1 METEGTRKRLA
12 IFIDLNNVEFS
23 IGQYREAWMILDYG
37 HLIRV
42 VSEGY
47 DLQYLKDV

>member
-23 IGQYREAWMILDYG
+23 IGQYREAGMMLDDG
-37 HLIRV
+37 HLIGTV
-42 VSEGY
+42 AEGY
-47 DLQYLKDV
+47 DLQ